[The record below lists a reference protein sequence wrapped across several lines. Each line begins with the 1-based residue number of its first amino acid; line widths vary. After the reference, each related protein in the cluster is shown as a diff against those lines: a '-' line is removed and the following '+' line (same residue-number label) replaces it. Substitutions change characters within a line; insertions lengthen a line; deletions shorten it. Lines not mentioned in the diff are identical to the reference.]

1 MWICGSDK
9 KYTLAMTKCF
19 TSHTKVEMGY
29 SSDFRGV
36 GLHGGAHGDAL
47 CVTRRRQSYDDEVR
61 FPRGIL
67 RRRGILLSKNMNT
80 FSTRGAAFGKVLGRI
95 ETADAMSL

>member
-1 MWICGSDK
+1 MVMLCVSRD
-9 KYTLAMTKCF
+9 
-19 TSHTKVEMGY
+19 
-29 SSDFRGV
+29 
-36 GLHGGAHGDAL
+36 DAL
-47 CVTRRRQSYDDEVR
+47 DDDDEVR

-80 FSTRGAAFGKVLGRI
+80 FSTRGAAFAKVLGRI